1 MSTDDIVQ
9 IKVDQ
14 HSVGIMGLKQIL
26 EEMGPEFADKP
37 DEEVQTELLRR
48 LSKKNY
54 IPNSVKERYGKAFL
68 REFKKSLGLPWDKD
82 EHKGLEI
89 KILGP
94 GCAQCDRLEKA
105 LMEVMS
111 ELNRPAD
118 LEHVRD
124 IKEIGKYGVMGTP
137 ALLINGEV
145 KAVGSVPPK
154 SKLIQWLNE
163 TKP

>member
-1 MSTDDIVQ
+1 MSRDDIVQ
-9 IKVDQ
+9 IKVDK
-14 HSVGIMGLKQIL
+14 HSAGIVGLKQIF
-26 EEMGPEFADKP
+26 EEVARDFTDMP
-37 DEEVQTELLRR
+37 DEEVKAELLRR
-48 LSKKNY
+48 LSRKNY
-54 IPNSVKERYGKAFL
+54 IPNSAKERYGKAFL
-68 REFKKSLGLPWDKD
+68 QEFKKFLGLPWDED

-94 GCAQCDRLEKA
+94 GCAQCDRLERE

-111 ELNRPAD
+111 ELNLPAD

-145 KAVGSVPPK
+145 KSVGSVPPK
-154 SKLIQWLNE
+154 SKVIQWLNE
-163 TKP
+163 IKQ